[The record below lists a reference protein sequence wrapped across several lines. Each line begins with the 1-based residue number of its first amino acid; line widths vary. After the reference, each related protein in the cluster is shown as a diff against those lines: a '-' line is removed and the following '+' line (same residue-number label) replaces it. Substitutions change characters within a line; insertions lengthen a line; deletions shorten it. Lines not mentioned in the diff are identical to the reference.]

1 MRHFPPGSGST
12 RDHGGTVMIL
22 EVQQTRRYHFVLS
35 VDEEFCE
42 TVVSAC
48 ELRGEWF
55 ELHGDKEIGYRLDAI
70 ATIWMVGRRHGRIH
84 TRVAWL
90 ALAADAC
97 EWYAESLQRTRE
109 GELGWRTKD
118 ACRQLKS
125 VLREHKRMN
134 GCNYELRTRR

>member
-1 MRHFPPGSGST
+1 
-12 RDHGGTVMIL
+12 MIL
-22 EVQQTRRYHFVLS
+22 EIQQTRGHHVVLD
-35 VDEEFCE
+35 VDVEFCE

-55 ELHGDKEIGYRLDAI
+55 ESHGDKEIGNRLDAI

-84 TRVAWL
+84 SRVAWL
-90 ALAADAC
+90 ALAGDAC

-109 GELGWRTKD
+109 VELRWRAKD

-125 VLREHKRMN
+125 VLREHQRMSGRN
-134 GCNYELRTRR
+134 CELERGW

>member
-1 MRHFPPGSGST
+1 
-12 RDHGGTVMIL
+12 MIL
-22 EVQQTRRYHFVLS
+22 EVQQTRGHHVVLG
-35 VDEEFCE
+35 VDAEFCE

-55 ELHGDKEIGYRLDAI
+55 ETHGDKEVGNRLDAI
-70 ATIWMVGRRHGRIH
+70 ATIWMVGRRHGRVH

-109 GELGWRTKD
+109 HELGWRAKD
-118 ACRQLKS
+118 ACRQLRS
-125 VLREHKRMN
+125 VLREHRRMN
-134 GCNYELRTRR
+134 GRTYELRTRR

>member
-1 MRHFPPGSGST
+1 
-12 RDHGGTVMIL
+12 VIL
-22 EVQQTRRYHFVLS
+22 EVRQTRRHHVVLG

-55 ELHGDKEIGYRLDAI
+55 KTHGDKEIGNRLDAI
-70 ATIWMVGRRHGRIH
+70 ATIWMVGRRHRRVH
-84 TRVAWL
+84 TRIAWL

-97 EWYAESLQRTRE
+97 EWYAQSLQRTRE
-109 GELGWRTKD
+109 DELGWRAKD

-125 VLREHKRMN
+125 VLREHRRMS
-134 GCNYELRTRR
+134 GRNYERRRK